1 MSNLIWDNNGC
12 WYGKVSQPTG
22 IIMCSVE
29 IHCKGLDEN
38 AVRIKKIKGEFQRL
52 QVHQPDIRI
61 HIFSN
66 EHMIS

>member
-38 AVRIKKIKGEFQRL
+38 AVRNKKNKGGISKTTGAPTLYQN
-52 QVHQPDIRI
+52 I
-61 HIFSN
+61 HFF
-66 EHMIS
+66 E